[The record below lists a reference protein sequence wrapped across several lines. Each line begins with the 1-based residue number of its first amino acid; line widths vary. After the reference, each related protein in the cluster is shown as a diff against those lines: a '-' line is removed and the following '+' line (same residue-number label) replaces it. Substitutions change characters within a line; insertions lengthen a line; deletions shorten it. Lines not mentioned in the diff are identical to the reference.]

1 MWSCMPV
8 ILAIP
13 KAEAGGSFMASLGYI
28 GRPYLIKQIK
38 QKPTVRNLSLY
49 GRMRILDGEERDV
62 GDLDKATEAH
72 VHPGSKIKRPRTNLL
87 SSVALTQPRAAVSMV
102 AA

>member
-1 MWSCMPV
+1 
-8 ILAIP
+8 
-13 KAEAGGSFMASLGYI
+13 MASLGYI

-62 GDLDKATEAH
+62 RDLDKAIEAR
-72 VHPGSKIKRPRTNLL
+72 VHPGSKIKRPRPNLL